1 MEGLLSSLIAIIP
14 AGNVVPLFII
24 RIINTI
30 SISFALFERKNLPHH
45 HKEPLP
51 GLCPRVTLRI
61 WSGSDK
67 RFALL

>member
-1 MEGLLSSLIAIIP
+1 MEGSLSNLIATIP

-24 RIINTI
+24 IINMI
-30 SISFALFERKNLPHH
+30 SISFVLLKKKNLHNH
-45 HKEPLP
+45 HKEPLI

-67 RFALL
+67 RSTLF